1 MTDQNRVWLNEKPH
15 SKEGHDNTATLF
27 YQGNQVWGPHGCHD
41 NTVDIQTALRQAD
54 PRFEL
59 RLERKSH
66 SIEGHTRTINIRA
79 RGKMYLENHS
89 CHENMQSMADTING
103 IWIAS
108 PPTGAAADE

>member
-1 MTDQNRVWLNEKPH
+1 MSEENRVWLTEK
-15 SKEGHDNTATLF
+15 SKTVEGHVNTATLYF
-27 YQGNQVWGPHGCHD
+27 NGNKIWGPSGCHD

-66 SIEGHTRTINIRA
+66 SVEGHTRSINIRA

-89 CHENMQSMADTING
+89 CHDNMQSMADRITG
-103 IWIAS
+103 IWLGS
-108 PPTGAAADE
+108 PPTGEASAE